1 MVTWDWDLR
10 TGIIR
15 YSDNVPKIADGEEIE
30 AYTTIGGLLQTI
42 HPEDRDGLARALER
56 TQAEGCPFECEYRVL
71 MLDNK
76 YHWILGKG
84 KSVFLEGGKPVR
96 VLGVSQDITAR
107 KRVEEDLHNRSSQ
120 LAQLAAELITVEY
133 HERQRLANLVREQLQ
148 QLVVAARIQVHA
160 MAATETGPK
169 RQQLDILR
177 RTLDDTLQISRSI
190 MKDLTPPAHAQED
203 CAVAFAWL
211 AKDMLKRHQL
221 AVSIK
226 IGSDFTEMDEVRTML
241 LFTAARELLQNVVKH
256 AGVRK
261 ASLQLQRQ
269 NGCVQLKVSDQGKG
283 FDPEKLQTSGGH
295 HGFVLFSLR
304 QRAELLGGNLTV
316 ISASDQ
322 GTCVVLS
329 LPLTQSNPRLFPPV
343 RPVRRQTR
351 RFEPASE
358 GSVSIL
364 K

>member
-10 TGIIR
+10 TGLIR
-15 YSDNVPKIADGEEIE
+15 YSDNVPRIVAGDEITK
-30 AYTTIGGLLQTI
+30 YSTISGVLQSV
-42 HPEDRDGLARALER
+42 HPDDRDSLARALER
-56 TQAEGCPFECEYRVL
+56 TQAEGCPFECEYRML
-71 MLDNK
+71 MLDHK
-76 YHWILGKG
+76 YHWILGNG

-133 HERQRLANLVREQLQ
+133 HERQQLADLVREQLQ

-160 MAATETGPK
+160 MAAAETGPK

-203 CAVAFAWL
+203 CSVAFAWL
-211 AKDMLKRHQL
+211 AKDMLKRHHL
-221 AVSIK
+221 VVSVK

-241 LFTAARELLQNVVKH
+241 LFTAARELLQNVLKH
-256 AGVRK
+256 AGIRK

-269 NGCVQLKVSDQGKG
+269 NGCVQLKVCDQGKG
-283 FDPEKLQTSGGH
+283 FNPEKLQTSGEH
-295 HGFVLFSLR
+295 HGFALFSLR

-316 ISASDQ
+316 VSAAGR
-322 GTCVVLS
+322 GTCVFLS
-329 LPLTQSNPRLFPPV
+329 LPFAQSNPRLPPPG
-343 RPVRRQTR
+343 RPVRRQSR
-351 RFEPASE
+351 RFEPTSE
-358 GSVSIL
+358 ESVPIPE
-364 K
+364 